1 MLLSVLTLSYNSITT
16 VGKAISSVLSQ
27 SLVEFQYLVIDGGS
41 IDGSLELFSSFNYD
55 NFKFISEK
63 DSGIYDALNK
73 GIILSTGDIIGIL
86 HSDDIYPDSEILE
99 KIVELFIKTN
109 CDGVYGD
116 LNFIKDGQTIRKW
129 ESCIFN
135 SSLLVKGWMPA
146 HPTLFLKREVFQKHG
161 LYDTSFKIAAD
172 YDFILRIFKDESLK
186 FEYLPLVI
194 TNMSIGGVSTAGFK
208 NLVRKSYEDWLV
220 LKKNKMMFP
229 FLILLRKI
237 FSKLSQY
244 YTI

>member
-16 VGKAISSVLSQ
+16 VEKTLSSVLFQ
-27 SLVEFQYLVIDGGS
+27 SLEEFEYLVIDGGS
-41 IDGSLELFSSFNYD
+41 IDGSLDLFSSFKSD
-55 NFKFISEK
+55 NFKFISEN
-63 DSGIYDALNK
+63 DNGIYDALNK

-86 HSDDIYPDSEILE
+86 HSDDIYPDPEILE
-99 KIVELFIKTN
+99 KIVELFKRTN

-129 ESCIFN
+129 ESCKFN

-161 LYDTSFKIAAD
+161 LYDISFKIAAD

-220 LKKNKMMFP
+220 LKKNKMRFP
-229 FLILLRKI
+229 LFILLRKI

-244 YTI
+244 YSI